1 MCGFVVCECGA
12 SGGCVPWCGDVCVVV
27 SHGLKC
33 AALVTAC
40 RVAYRVI
47 RRRQVGVGA
56 TCTSRLPVHVYVV
69 SRVAWRRARRRGAR
83 GRSARRVGERDN
95 SLTTAPKT
103 HAHKVIK
110 NIYYIYY

>member
-40 RVAYRVI
+40 RVSYRVI
-47 RRRQVGVGA
+47 RRRRCDMYKYKSFACPRVRRFACGVAAGA
-56 TCTSRLPVHVYVV
+56 A
-69 SRVAWRRARRRGAR
+69 AWGTWEERAAR
-83 GRSARRVGERDN
+83 GRA
-95 SLTTAPKT
+95 
-103 HAHKVIK
+103 
-110 NIYYIYY
+110 